1 MVLVVPLVN
10 SAIAMSAA
18 DIDNYCPAIRILI
31 IDNYDSYTF
40 NLFQYCTLNATHPP
54 VVVRNDQFEWA
65 EFLECILPNFDA
77 VVISP
82 GPGRPDRQEDFG
94 VCKEL
99 LLHSNIPI
107 LGVCL
112 GHQGLAAVLGG
123 KIITADPPMHGRLS
137 DIHHN
142 SSGLFAG
149 IPSPFRAVRYHSLI
163 VSSDNLPSALEE
175 TAWTLP
181 DDPTKPRIIMGMSH
195 RSMPIWSVQ
204 FHPESICTE
213 YGQLII
219 NNFISLAAAHTK
231 RHHHPSAPI
240 VDPPLNTMASPTV
253 LPKPLR
259 DNCQSTET
267 APSASSAPLE
277 ETVSSDHIAL
287 VYSMD
292 DMYINSED
300 LYRRLYAEKTSAF
313 WLDSAKVEPG
323 LSRFSYMGDS
333 SGPLGF
339 DIKYSLE
346 TRTFRKRKG
355 TTVIESATLEHG
367 DTFFRWI
374 ADIIKTTAVE
384 SSNIYI
390 SGHSR
395 TDSRSLPFP
404 FFGGLVGYF
413 GYEMK
418 SESLRPHTSN
428 HDDLNKFKTESAGH
442 IPDSAFIF
450 TDRTIIYDHLE
461 QKIYLVALALSSD
474 NEMRATQEAWMA
486 EIQRTIVD
494 LNHIQNVPS
503 ADPALATY
511 LESTYVDPDTNH
523 LNINSKNEWMK
534 LAHDRESYIRNI
546 EISNDKINQ
555 GETYEVCLTTQLV
568 RNIGKS
574 HAHPFKFYQHLRRRN
589 PAPYGGF
596 LSFGDGLFL
605 ASSSPE
611 RFLQLGADRWLSM
624 KPIKGT
630 LPRATLQNFP
640 GTDAEREIE
649 NHKRRTALETS
660 EKDRSENLMIV
671 DLIRNDL
678 NQISEPR
685 TVNVPHLM
693 VVESYA
699 TVHQLVSTIRG
710 KLRADLGAVDAVMR
724 TFPPGSMTGAP
735 KLRTVH
741 ILEDLEG
748 LPRGPYSG
756 TLGFFSVTGPAGFSV
771 IIRTA
776 IFSETSEGTVVTIG
790 AGGAIVVLSD
800 PSDEFDE
807 MLLKA
812 DSVLPSLVATFG
824 ATCV

>member
-1 MVLVVPLVN
+1 
-10 SAIAMSAA
+10 MSAA

-555 GETYEVCLTTQLV
+555 GET
-568 RNIGKS
+568 
-574 HAHPFKFYQHLRRRN
+574 
-589 PAPYGGF
+589 
-596 LSFGDGLFL
+596 
-605 ASSSPE
+605 SSPE

-776 IFSETSEGTVVTIG
+776 IFSETM
-790 AGGAIVVLSD
+790 LSD